1 MLNAI
6 ETYLALRRATGFAMS
21 SAEYLLKSFAAFAA
35 ERGQTHVETQTAIDW
50 AALGPSVA
58 QRDARLRAVCRF
70 VRHVRVEDVGHELPP
85 ANHFGA
91 RKRRRTPH
99 IYTADEIGR
108 LVEAALRLRPMGGL
122 RPHTYATLIAL
133 LSATGLR
140 ISEALK
146 LTIADVTS
154 DGLLIRETKFRKT
167 RLVPL
172 HDTAAAGLQRYLA
185 RRGPGSD
192 DDPVFIDK
200 RGRALRYIAVKETFD
215 RLVGKAGIKSRSG
228 TPPSPARSAAHVCG
242 ACAARQPVWPKPV
255 RGAHGGT
262 RDLHGPRQHLRDLLV
277 SGGHCRPHARCRRGR
292 GSVHVRGEVSMT
304 PIAPLIETFLR
315 ETLARQRGA
324 SRHTSDS
331 YASSFQLL
339 FVFAAER
346 LKVKPSALTLEQ
358 IDAGLVSAFLE
369 HLEDVRKNAAVTRN
383 VRLAAIKSFF
393 RFLEYRQPAALE
405 QIRRVLAIPFKKTDT
420 RLVPYLLRE
429 ELQAVLDAPDPATRD
444 GIRDRAMLHVAVCAG
459 LRVSELTGLKIDDI
473 DLPSMSI
480 RVLGKGRRER
490 TLPLWKPAAAALR
503 AWLAI
508 RGQVATPEVFV
519 NARGEPLSRW
529 GFAYLL
535 KQHVATA
542 ARQQPGLAKKRVSP
556 HVLRHTCAMIVLQ
569 ATGDIR
575 KVSLWLGH
583 ATLTT
588 TEVYTRG
595 DPTEKLDAMEAIVPP
610 HLRRGVFQPTDKL
623 IALLKR
629 AA

>member
-1 MLNAI
+1 M
-6 ETYLALRRATGFAMS
+6 
-21 SAEYLLKSFAAFAA
+21 
-35 ERGQTHVETQTAIDW
+35 
-50 AALGPSVA
+50 
-58 QRDARLRAVCRF
+58 
-70 VRHVRVEDVGHELPP
+70 
-85 ANHFGA
+85 
-91 RKRRRTPH
+91 
-99 IYTADEIGR
+99 
-108 LVEAALRLRPMGGL
+108 
-122 RPHTYATLIAL
+122 
-133 LSATGLR
+133 
-140 ISEALK
+140 
-146 LTIADVTS
+146 TS

-192 DDPVFIDK
+192 DDPMFIDK
-200 RGRALRYIAVKETFD
+200 RGRPLRYIAVKETFD
-215 RLVGKAGIKSRSG
+215 RLVDKAGIRSRSARRPRLHDLRHTFAVRALQG
-228 TPPSPARSAAHVCG
+228 SPTGRGRCG
-242 ACAARQPVWPKPV
+242 AHMAALATYMGHVNIYATYWYLE
-255 RGAHGGT
+255 AT
-262 RDLHGPRQHLRDLLV
+262 R
-277 SGGHCRPHARCRRGR
+277 RPLARCRHGR
-292 GSVHVRGEVSMT
+292 RSVHVRREVSMT

-315 ETLARQRGA
+315 DTLACQRGA
-324 SRHTSDS
+324 SRHTSNS

-339 FVFAAER
+339 FVFAADR

-369 HLEDVRKNAAVTRN
+369 HLEDERKNAAVTRN

-459 LRVSELTGLKIDDI
+459 LRVSELTGLKVDDI

-535 KQHVATA
+535 KQHAATA
-542 ARQQPGLAKKRVSP
+542 ARKQPGLAKKRVSP
-556 HVLRHTCAMIVLQ
+556 HVLRHTCAMVVLQ

-629 AA
+629 AS